1 MSPRLLNAMT
11 LVSNVLPASPPV
23 FFFLF
28 ALFGTLKKK
37 KTLFI
42 KNNASAIFLQVV
54 LPNWD
59 EDDPT

>member
-11 LVSNVLPASPPV
+11 LVSNVLAASPPPV
-23 FFFLF
+23 FFFPF

-37 KTLFI
+37 SLFI
-42 KNNASAIFLQVV
+42 QNNVSAIFLQVL
-54 LPNWD
+54 LPNWE

>member
-11 LVSNVLPASPPV
+11 LVSNVRPASPPV
-23 FFFLF
+23 FFFPF

-37 KTLFI
+37 KSLFI
-42 KNNASAIFLQVV
+42 QNNVSAIFLQVV